1 MLKIYLAAPMFEESD
16 IVYNLQLSGI
26 LRNNG
31 YLVYCPNENM
41 SINDKSKSD
50 ITPEK
55 IYQTDINELLTCNVL
70 LCRICD
76 DPGVMWEAGYM
87 DCLSRMYPKRYHGCI
102 GLTTDIRWN
111 TPYNTALK
119 RADNQCFYFNGF
131 VVGGLNLSL
140 GMHYDVNSV
149 INRLNQI

>member
-16 IVYNLQLSGI
+16 IIYNLQLSRI
-26 LRNNG
+26 LRKNS
-31 YLVYCPNENM
+31 YSVYCPNENM

-55 IYQTDINELLTCNVL
+55 IYQADINELLTCNVL

-87 DCLSRMYPKRYHGCI
+87 DALSRLYPEKYYGCI

-111 TPYNTALK
+111 TPYNIALK

-140 GMHYDVNSV
+140 GVHYDVNSV
-149 INRLNQI
+149 ISRLKQI